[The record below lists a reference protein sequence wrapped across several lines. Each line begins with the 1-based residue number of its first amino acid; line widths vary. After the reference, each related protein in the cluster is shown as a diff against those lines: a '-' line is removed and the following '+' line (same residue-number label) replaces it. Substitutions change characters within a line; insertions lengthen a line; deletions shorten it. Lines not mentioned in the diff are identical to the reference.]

1 MSALSLL
8 KCTLIRFSN
17 YPSCVFS
24 AYKVSISM
32 SVFVYSLQTDGRI
45 KSLEMH
51 GIQKRYSP
59 EKHYVS
65 VCQTDVSC
73 VCCNLSDHVCHCS
86 LSLVLGYNSSIVH
99 WVHFTVLRCIC
110 VFVFSCISLHACCII
125 VTRWGGPGG
134 IEA

>member
-24 AYKVSISM
+24 AYKVSVSM

-86 LSLVLGYNSSIVH
+86 LSLVLGYKAALYIG
-99 WVHFTVLRCIC
+99 FTSLCLDAYVFLCSLVFHCMHVVL
-110 VFVFSCISLHACCII
+110 L
-125 VTRWGGPGG
+125 
-134 IEA
+134 